1 MSEAVKTH
9 RMLNVKFRRNTPSRI
24 LRDIHSRYAEYID
37 DDDEVMIDYGKTDLH
52 KEIAASMTP
61 GEKLR
66 ELRLATGMTL
76 KAVGDKIGVTFQRV
90 NEYESGR
97 YGISKTIAKK
107 LAALFGVSPALF
119 I

>member
-9 RMLNVKFRRNTPSRI
+9 RMLNVKFKRNTPARI
-24 LRDIHSRYAEYID
+24 LRDVHARYAKYID
-37 DDDEVMIDYGKTDLH
+37 DDDVMIDYGKTDLH
-52 KEIAASMTP
+52 KEISASMAP

>member
-1 MSEAVKTH
+1 MSEAVKTP
-9 RMLNVKFRRNTPSRI
+9 RMLNVKFRRNTPVRV

-37 DDDEVMIDYGKTDLH
+37 DDDVMVDYGKADLH
-52 KEIAASMTP
+52 KELSSSMTP

-76 KAVGDKIGVTFQRV
+76 KAVGESIGVTYQRV
-90 NEYESGR
+90 NEYEGGR

-107 LAALFGVSPALF
+107 LADVFGVSPAIF